1 MKVFTEEIKKQLEKY
16 PLYSQDG
23 KKKEAV
29 AVVKLFLPQGAWT
42 WYVMEANLE
51 TGELYGIVVSSSDE
65 VEYGYFTIRQLE
77 SVRTRLGLGI
87 ERDTAFEP
95 TKLKDI
101 EDDSV
106 KQFLSHL
113 YDE

>member
-23 KKKEAV
+23 KRKEAV

-42 WYVMEANLE
+42 WCVMEANLE
-51 TGELYGIVVSSSDE
+51 TEELYGIVVGGYGE
-65 VEYGYFTIRQLE
+65 AEYGYFSLQELE
-77 SVRTRLGLGI
+77 SVRTKLGLGI

-95 TKLKDI
+95 TQLKDI
-101 EDDSV
+101 EDDAV
-106 KQFLSHL
+106 KQFLSRL
-113 YDE
+113 YDD